1 MKDQILDAYLRDF
14 TEKFGLAGL
23 KEEEAF
29 ERFVS
34 YCVIAKH
41 YADTFDPDEVCVGGS
56 GDLGLDAVA
65 ILVNDHI
72 VFSKE
77 DVDHLKKTLRRLDV
91 QFVFVQAKTSP
102 KFEATEIGTFI
113 SGARQFFERTVPPE
127 ANAQVRDLHAIKQYI
142 FESSIH
148 MDRSPS
154 CHLYYGTTGTWTE
167 QQPLLTRIEQGTS
180 DLKRTSLFSTVSFVP
195 IDLEGLKKTHR
206 ELNHKII
213 REILFEKHAILP
225 QIGGVQAAYIGIV
238 PCIEYLKLLTNEDGT
253 LNRRLFYDNV
263 RDFQGNNPVNRE
275 IEATI
280 RDSGRR
286 DRFALLNNGVTI
298 VARDINPV
306 GAAFRLVDYQIV
318 NGCQTSHILFNN
330 RDQLSPQA
338 YLPLKL
344 IVTADADVTN
354 QIIQGTNRQT
364 EVKLEAFESLSPF
377 QKKLEEYFLAV
388 GRGQK
393 EPLYYERRS
402 KQYEHLGIRRDRI
415 VSLATQAKCFLAM
428 FLNEPHS
435 THRYYGELLS
445 SYQTKLFSEAH
456 SPAPYYVSSA
466 ALAKLEALFAAG
478 ELPRYLRPSKFQI
491 LMVCRLQNEPSDLP
505 PLNSKAIEG
514 YCDALLR
521 AIQGPQGDELFKRA
535 AEIVRTVRQKLQ
547 TREQPERTRAF
558 TAALIDVAAVRDKGP
573 GASQRLTGIV
583 KTFSDIKGYG
593 FITAEDG
600 TDIFV
605 HYTGIAGTGYRYL
618 MSGERVRFA
627 VAVGSKGPLA
637 TEVERIA
644 ATEA

>member
-14 TEKFGLAGL
+14 VEKFGLRSL
-23 KEEEAF
+23 KDEEAF
-29 ERFVS
+29 ERLVS
-34 YCVIAKH
+34 YCVVAKH
-41 YADTFDPDEVCVGGS
+41 YADTFDPDEICVGGS

-65 ILVNDHI
+65 ILVNDHL

-91 QFVFVQAKTSP
+91 QFVFVQAKTSAR
-102 KFEATEIGTFI
+102 FEAAEIGTFI
-113 SGARQFFERTVPPE
+113 SGVRQFFERSLPAE
-127 ANAQVRDLHAIKQYI
+127 ANAQLHELHAIKEHI
-142 FESSIH
+142 FASSIH

-154 CHLYYGTTGTWTE
+154 CHLYYASTGQWME
-167 QQPLLTRIEQGTS
+167 QPHLVTRIDQGVS
-180 DLKRTSLFSTVSFVP
+180 DLKQKSLFSSVVFTP
-195 IDLEGLKKTHR
+195 MDLEGLKRTHR
-206 ELNHKII
+206 ELNHKIV
-213 REILFEKHAILP
+213 REIVFERHTILP

-238 PCIEYLKLLTNEDGT
+238 PCLEYLKLLTNEDGT

-263 RDFQGNNPVNRE
+263 RDFQGNNPVNHE
-275 IEATI
+275 IEVTI

-330 RDQLSPQA
+330 RDQLSAQA

-344 IVTADADVTN
+344 IVTTDADVTN
-354 QIIQGTNRQT
+354 QVIQGTNRQT

-377 QKKLEEYFLAV
+377 QKSLEEYFIAV

-402 KQYEHLGIRRDRI
+402 KQYEHLGVRRDRI

-445 SYQTKLFSEAH
+445 SYQNKLFSEAH

-466 ALAKLEALFAAG
+466 GLLKLEGLFASG
-478 ELPRYLRPSKFQI
+478 KLTRDLRQLKFQI
-491 LMVCRLQNEPSDLP
+491 LMVFRLQNEHGGLP
-505 PLNSKAIEG
+505 PLNSKAIQG
-514 YCDALLR
+514 YCDALLD
-521 AIQGPQGDELFKRA
+521 AIQGSGSEELFKRA
-535 AEIVRTVRQKLQ
+535 ADTVSSVRRKLQ
-547 TREQPERTRAF
+547 TREQPERTKAF
-558 TAALIDVAAVRDKGP
+558 TAALIDAAATKGRAP
-573 GASQRLTGIV
+573 AASERLSGTV
-583 KTFSDIKGYG
+583 KNFSDVKGYG
-593 FITAEDG
+593 FIATDDG
-600 TDIFV
+600 IDLFV
-605 HYTGIAGTGYRYL
+605 HYSGIAGSGYRYL
-618 MSGERVRFA
+618 MAGERVRFA
-627 VAVGSKGPLA
+627 VASGPKGPLA
-637 TEVERIA
+637 TDVEVELGA
-644 ATEA
+644 QA

>member
-1 MKDQILDAYLRDF
+1 MHDQILSAYLRDF
-14 TEKFGLAGL
+14 VEKFGLGSL
-23 KEEEAF
+23 KEDEAF

-41 YADTFDPDEVCVGGS
+41 YAGTFDPDEVCVGGA

-65 ILVNDHI
+65 IIVNDHL

-77 DVDHLKKTLRRLDV
+77 DVDHLKKTLRRLDA

-113 SGARQFFERTVPPE
+113 SGARQFFERNLPTE
-127 ANAQVRDLHAIKQYI
+127 ANASLRDLHAIKEHI

-148 MDRSPS
+148 MDRSPT
-154 CHLYYGTTGTWTE
+154 CHLYYASTGAWKE
-167 QQPLLTRIEQGTS
+167 HQPLLTRIDQGVS
-180 DLKRTSLFSTVSFVP
+180 DLKRTSLFSSVGFVP
-195 IDLEGLKKTHR
+195 VDLEVLKKTHR
-206 ELNHKII
+206 ELNHKIV
-213 REILFEKHAILP
+213 REILFEKHTILP

-238 PCIEYLKLLTNEDGT
+238 PCLEYLKLLENEDGT

-275 IEATI
+275 IEATV
-280 RDSGRR
+280 RDSTRR

-330 RDQLSPQA
+330 RDHLSANA

-344 IVTADADVTN
+344 IVTTDGDVTN

-388 GRGQK
+388 GRNQK

-402 KQYEHLGIRRDRI
+402 KQYDHLGVRRDRL
-415 VSLATQAKCFLAM
+415 VSLATQTKCFLAM

-435 THRYYGELLS
+435 THRYYGELLN
-445 SYQTKLFSEAH
+445 SYQSKLFSEAH

-466 ALAKLEALFAAG
+466 ALARLESLFADG
-478 ELPRYLRPSKFQI
+478 SLPRSLRPLKFQI
-491 LMVCRLQNEPSDLP
+491 LMVFRLQHEPCELP
-505 PLNSKAIEG
+505 PLNSKAIQG
-514 YCDALLR
+514 YCESLLAL
-521 AIQGPQGDELFKRA
+521 IQGPDGGRLFKA
-535 AEIVRTVRQKLQ
+535 AADTVNEVRQKLK
-547 TREQPERTRAF
+547 TREQPERTRLF
-558 TAALIDVAAVRDKGP
+558 TAALIDAAAVRNREP
-573 GASQRLTGIV
+573 AASQRLLGTV

-593 FITAEDG
+593 FITMEDG
-600 TDIFV
+600 TDVFV
-605 HYTGIAGTGYRYL
+605 HYSGISGTGYRYL
-618 MSGERVRFA
+618 MAGERVRFA
-627 VAVGSKGPLA
+627 IAAGPKGPLA
-637 TEVERIA
+637 TEVEVIPPQG
-644 ATEA
+644 